1 MSHVLPP
8 TDYIRAAK
16 YLIERNGPKAQT
28 RAESRAQALREEGNE
43 SCSTLW
49 KLLAQT
55 IATMSTQPG
64 ASP

>member
-1 MSHVLPP
+1 MSAVLPP

-16 YLIERNGPKAQT
+16 YLIARNGPRALT
-28 RAESRAQALREEGNE
+28 RAESRAEALREEGNV

-55 IATMSTQPG
+55 IATMNAQQGSHP
-64 ASP
+64 